1 MELCLQADSN
11 VISINALDTIIANSM
26 EKSKLGEAGFD
37 EHDIFSPP
45 SIEEE
50 IYFDDMVPPI
60 YDDYN
65 DDCVI
70 FRPPTIEEEI
80 NYDYNMPP
88 IFDDY
93 GDENNIDCY
102 FVEFAPTT
110 INKNDYA
117 YVESINSFMH
127 HDKNFSGDGYIVD
140 FINDATESYYE
151 SGKHGYMH
159 LNNIKFPLFMLKF
172 LKIQLFCLPML
183 ATLCFID
190 LFFYKIPLHR

>member
-1 MELCLQADSN
+1 MLWTPL
-11 VISINALDTIIANSM
+11 L
-26 EKSKLGEAGFD
+26 LGEAGFD

-45 SIEEE
+45 SIEGE
-50 IYFDDMVPPI
+50 IYFDDTMPPI

-70 FRPPTIEEEI
+70 FSPPTIEEEI

-93 GDENNIDCY
+93 GDENNNYFY

-117 YVESINSFMH
+117 YVESTDSFIH
-127 HDKNFSGDGYIVD
+127 HDKNFSGDDYIVD

-172 LKIQLFCLPML
+172 FKYHLFCLPML
-183 ATLCFID
+183 TTLCFID
-190 LFFYKIPLHR
+190 LFFTRFLCIGSGLDLNVFHICFLMLSVLQFI